1 MPVSHWNIIKLP
13 ISITAE
19 TIEIRRLI
27 ASFRPVRQQRQNE
40 NGRAFKLS
48 RRETTTLDDVAQA
61 AGVSP
66 ATVSRC
72 INQPQSVRAEKRV
85 RIERAIEQLGYV
97 PNGSARALASRRS
110 RMIGAILPSLDN
122 MLFGGPLETFQKEI
136 GSAGYTVAVACSEY
150 DQQHE
155 RTHIRNFLESPVD
168 ALLLVGGHR
177 DPNIYRQIERQG
189 VPYVLTWVSSGDR
202 EEHCV
207 GFDNSAAAGH
217 LVDYL
222 VSLGHRRF
230 GMISGFIEQND
241 RAGARLAGVRKA
253 LAKYDLPLEPDHL
266 LQRPFEADA
275 GRDAFHILM
284 SAVEPPTVV
293 VCGSEPHA
301 YGALFEARDMGIAV
315 PDDVSITGFDDM
327 WLSSQTSPPLTTV
340 RTPREEMGRQAA
352 HHLLAQLR
360 GERVVAPRPLET
372 TLVVRKSTGQPRPT
386 PGLNRG
392 HV

>member
-1 MPVSHWNIIKLP
+1 M
-13 ISITAE
+13 
-19 TIEIRRLI
+19 
-27 ASFRPVRQQRQNE
+27 
-40 NGRAFKLS
+40 S
-48 RRETTTLDDVAQA
+48 RRETTTLEDVARL

-72 INQPQSVRAEKRV
+72 MNQPQSVRAEKRV
-85 RIERAIEQLGYV
+85 RIQGAIDQLGYV

-122 MLFGGPLETFQKEI
+122 MLFGGPLEAFQKEV

-155 RTHIRNFLESPVD
+155 RVHIRNFLESPVD

-189 VPYVLTWVSSGDR
+189 IPYVLTWVSSGDR

-207 GFDNSAAAGH
+207 GFDNAAASAD

-230 GMISGFIEQND
+230 GMISGFTEHND

-253 LAKYDLPLEPDHL
+253 LARHDLSLDDDQL
-266 LQRPFEADA
+266 LHRPFEPEA

-284 SAVEPPTVV
+284 SGSKPPTVV
-293 VCGSEPHA
+293 ICGAEPHA
-301 YGALFEARDMGIAV
+301 YGALFEARDMGIDV
-315 PDDVSITGFDDM
+315 PGQVSVTGFDDM
-327 WLSSQTSPPLTTV
+327 WLASQTMPTLTTI

-360 GERVVAPRPLET
+360 GERVAAPRPLET
-372 TLVVRKSTGQPRPT
+372 TLVVRKSTAAPPEPFPGPTKGLKRGQ
-386 PGLNRG
+386 G
-392 HV
+392 